1 MRTGLIVAGIIIV
14 ALGAAAF
21 LGKFNFN
28 QDQQV
33 FKVGDVSATVQ
44 KEKTVPQ
51 WVGGIGV
58 LVGLGLIVVGAT
70 RKN

>member
-14 ALGAAAF
+14 ALGVAAF

-33 FKVGDVSATVQ
+33 LKIGDVSATVQ

-51 WVGGIGV
+51 WIGGIGV
-58 LVGLGLIVVGAT
+58 LVGLGLIVVAAT
-70 RKN
+70 RKS

>member
-58 LVGLGLIVVGAT
+58 LVGLGLIVVGAM